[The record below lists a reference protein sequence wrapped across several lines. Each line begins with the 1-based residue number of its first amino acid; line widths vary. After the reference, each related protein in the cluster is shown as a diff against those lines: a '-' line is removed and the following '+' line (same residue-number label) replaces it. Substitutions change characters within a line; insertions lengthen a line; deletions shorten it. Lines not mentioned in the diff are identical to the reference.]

1 MSLLGCSDNALLDD
15 GEKGVPGVVASGAC
29 SRGGGVGG
37 CGGGGRGSK
46 GGGERGG
53 GVGHGDESALLDD
66 VGGVDD
72 ELEYEVDDECE
83 NAYGEGLGDV
93 QKLVVFVE
101 CADKLPEEVEKG
113 DAEARVED
121 EGEGVEGLEEADD
134 ELVEGVVGIAGAW
147 GGVAAAVENVRGGRG
162 GGGGGG
168 GGGRCGVAGEVK
180 PLVGL
185 QAVDKE
191 VVGEVV
197 LEDLELCFVR
207 EGGEDGLESFRVED
221 AVDDVGDG
229 LAGELADVFRVLD
242 YELVVEGHAEEGDA
256 AGEGVEVD
264 DGGVVGVGERHG
276 LRGDD
281 ELDGGVVVD
290 VAGAAAAAVRELCV
304 CVRAGVARDVFRGP
318 GRQLASAPVEHAG
331 RDPVVELRGVVWV
344 RVCVPGDGPD
354 PPGLRVPVSVP
365 VPVPVLDS
373 EGRREVAKREP
384 QRGVA
389 VDVADGCVLELLAAV
404 REHCGVHTGPPTDPG
419 RGSRTGR
426 CSAVSLA
433 TVLAW
438 PPAGP
443 GVASSGA
450 GPRAV
455 RGRGAVAPRPDKRD
469 RRRVLKPPASRAVVP
484 PAPPPAP
491 PPPAARPPANN
502 PPAAHPTMNILRR
515 YNDFLTRRP
524 LVANMLM
531 SGTLFGAGDVI
542 AQLLFIDADYDYLR
556 TARNSVYG
564 GLIFAPIAS
573 HLYRGLNSHVRFPR
587 WGKLALAA
595 RAAAD
600 TLPGASAR
608 PLTKSAA
615 RRGALLDTAARVAV
629 DQLCWSPVGIALY
642 FSCMGAMEGEPAAA
656 VAARLH
662 EGWWETLVTNWRV
675 WPLLQL
681 VNFQLVPVAHRLA
694 VVNVASVVWNTY
706 MSYENWR
713 AGASVHRHEAADA
726 TAGRAAA
733 VADVASMATTVLD
746 EAAGEDTDATA
757 RLGGRSE

>member
-1 MSLLGCSDNALLDD
+1 MSLLGCSDKALLDD

-66 VGGVDD
+66 VGGVDN

-113 DAEARVED
+113 DAEAGVED
-121 EGEGVEGLEEADD
+121 EGEGVESLEEADD

-197 LEDLELCFVR
+197 LEDLELRFVR
-207 EGGEDGLESFRVED
+207 ERGEDSLESFRVED

-281 ELDGGVVVD
+281 ELDGGVVVV
-290 VAGAAAAAVRELCV
+290 VAGAAAAVRELRV

-365 VPVPVLDS
+365 VRVLDS

-419 RGSRTGR
+419 PGQENRSVQ
-426 CSAVSLA
+426 CSVFGNGFGLA
-433 TVLAW
+433 
-438 PPAGP
+438 
-443 GVASSGA
+443 
-450 GPRAV
+450 
-455 RGRGAVAPRPDKRD
+455 
-469 RRRVLKPPASRAVVP
+469 
-484 PAPPPAP
+484 
-491 PPPAARPPANN
+491 
-502 PPAAHPTMNILRR
+502 
-515 YNDFLTRRP
+515 
-524 LVANMLM
+524 
-531 SGTLFGAGDVI
+531 
-542 AQLLFIDADYDYLR
+542 
-556 TARNSVYG
+556 
-564 GLIFAPIAS
+564 
-573 HLYRGLNSHVRFPR
+573 
-587 WGKLALAA
+587 
-595 RAAAD
+595 
-600 TLPGASAR
+600 
-608 PLTKSAA
+608 
-615 RRGALLDTAARVAV
+615 
-629 DQLCWSPVGIALY
+629 
-642 FSCMGAMEGEPAAA
+642 
-656 VAARLH
+656 
-662 EGWWETLVTNWRV
+662 
-675 WPLLQL
+675 
-681 VNFQLVPVAHRLA
+681 
-694 VVNVASVVWNTY
+694 
-706 MSYENWR
+706 
-713 AGASVHRHEAADA
+713 
-726 TAGRAAA
+726 AGRAWRS
-733 VADVASMATTVLD
+733 VKRCGP
-746 EAAGEDTDATA
+746 AGCA
-757 RLGGRSE
+757 RAGGGRPPPR